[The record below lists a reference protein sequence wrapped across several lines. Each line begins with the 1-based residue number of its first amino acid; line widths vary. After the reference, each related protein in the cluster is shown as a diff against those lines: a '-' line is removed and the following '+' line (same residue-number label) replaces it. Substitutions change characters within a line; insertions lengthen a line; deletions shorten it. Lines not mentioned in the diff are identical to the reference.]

1 MNSPFKRLL
10 AGALIA
16 LAALGAGSGS
26 AAAGTLHI
34 AIDTSSFG
42 ATSGYLDMQLSA
54 TAGMPLATAL
64 VSNMTGFD
72 SSAFI
77 DSWGVTTVAGGY
89 LFRNDTANDLFHA
102 VSYGGV
108 MSFDLTFSGAVD
120 PLTAYISHF
129 VISAYGADGV
139 TALGNPDPV
148 TGALANF
155 SWTPA
160 TSAGT
165 NGIIGIQITDA
176 RVAVVPEPA
185 AWQLLA
191 AGMLL
196 MAMVRRRQR

>member
-1 MNSPFKRLL
+1 MNKPFKRLL
-10 AGALIA
+10 SGALIV
-16 LAALGAGSGS
+16 LAALGSGG
-26 AAAGTLHI
+26 AAADTLHI

-42 ATSGYLDMQLSA
+42 ASSGYLDMQLSA

-64 VSNMTGFD
+64 INNMKGFD
-72 SSAFI
+72 SNAFI

-108 MSFDLTFSGAVD
+108 LSFDLTFSGAVD

-129 VISAYGADGV
+129 VVSAYGSDGA
-139 TALGNPDPV
+139 TPLGNPDPA

-176 RVAVVPEPA
+176 RVAVVPEPGV
-185 AWQLLA
+185 WQLLA

-196 MAMVRRRQR
+196 MAMVRRRPC